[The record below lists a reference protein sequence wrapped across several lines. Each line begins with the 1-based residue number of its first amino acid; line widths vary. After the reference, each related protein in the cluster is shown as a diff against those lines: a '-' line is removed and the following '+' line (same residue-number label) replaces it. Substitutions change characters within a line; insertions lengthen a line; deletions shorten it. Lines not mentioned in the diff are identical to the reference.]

1 MYLST
6 SILTVIFQDAV
17 QTGSAEVGVVTP
29 IYITF
34 NTTEFELRFYVR
46 TDTKYVISETFFLS
60 TQLCMHQRMVC
71 ATQFNSYCTKLS
83 TSFLLSYDPD
93 RPELNLIGYK
103 IQGVYSSVNMSCKST
118 KLKKSSSDW
127 LNSGKALIQHLSEN
141 VRFYCLCVSAGSA
154 EALVRWGGK
163 IKYHLTAYLPSN
175 ISAKNCQNRLMY
187 VEVIASQSNDVII
200 RHSVI
205 HVQLKTYIL
214 AHLIRQLFIQVYL
227 R

>member
-1 MYLST
+1 MPTSKSCDKKLGHIMYLST

-17 QTGSAEVGVVTP
+17 QTGSAEVGVVTS

-103 IQGVYSSVNMSCKST
+103 IQEST
-118 KLKKSSSDW
+118 AAW
-127 LNSGKALIQHLSEN
+127 IW
-141 VRFYCLCVSAGSA
+141 VVSQ
-154 EALVRWGGK
+154 
-163 IKYHLTAYLPSN
+163 
-175 ISAKNCQNRLMY
+175 QNWRNQAATGWTL
-187 VEVIASQSNDVII
+187 EK
-200 RHSVI
+200 H
-205 HVQLKTYIL
+205 
-214 AHLIRQLFIQVYL
+214 
-227 R
+227 